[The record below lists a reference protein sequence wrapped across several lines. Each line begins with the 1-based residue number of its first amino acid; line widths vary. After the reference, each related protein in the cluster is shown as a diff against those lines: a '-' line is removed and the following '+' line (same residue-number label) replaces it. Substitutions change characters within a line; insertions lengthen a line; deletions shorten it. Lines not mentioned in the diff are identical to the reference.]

1 MGTLAGVL
9 FCKCVLLELRCGPG
23 VKSQVLLWQGNQVR
37 FLAHMLDGSS
47 VILDQR
53 YPLVSVGI
61 CTYTHTHTHTH
72 FKIKHYTSGAREM
85 AQQLTD
91 CTSVCSSS
99 TYTKIGMTQKYS
111 RPLHTNSESVPYFT
125 TQLLHLRL

>member
-53 YPLVSVGI
+53 DPLVSVGI
-61 CTYTHTHTHTH
+61 CPHIQAHTRNFT
-72 FKIKHYTSGAREM
+72 IRYYISGAREM
-85 AQQLTD
+85 AQQLTG
-91 CTSVCSSS
+91 CTNVCFGS
-99 TYTKIGMTQKYS
+99 TYTKTGMIQKYS
-111 RPLHTNSESVPYFT
+111 RPLDTNSESVPYFT